1 MPKRPVNLT
10 LNETVIGFAER
21 IMEATG
27 ESSMVGLVEQL
38 IRAEYERRNGPIQLS
53 DVSSA
58 LSLNDKAVAPFPAI
72 VTAPIKIYRHKRSKT
87 NP

>member
-1 MPKRPVNLT
+1 MPKRAVNLT

-53 DVSSA
+53 DASSA
-58 LSLNDKAVAPFPAI
+58 LSLNNKAAAPAPAVATP
-72 VTAPIKIYRHKRSKT
+72 PIKSYRRHP
-87 NP
+87 NQ